1 MKKYFSNSEN
11 SFYLQE
17 TIDSYLAEDIAIPED
32 LFEVTE
38 DEYIIYAVSP
48 DRKAPH
54 YNTFRKCMEWVD
66 LPTLS
71 QEELI
76 ANAEALKAFKMSQA
90 DDAVKPL
97 QDAVDTKM
105 ATNDESEKLLAW
117 KRYRVLLNRI
127 DTSSV
132 PDIEWPD
139 CPS

>member
-17 TIDSYLAEDIAIPED
+17 TIDSYIAEDIAIPED

-38 DEYIIYAVSP
+38 DEYITYAVSP

-54 YNTFRKCMEWVD
+54 YNTSRKCMEWVD
-66 LPTLS
+66 LPALS